1 MFKNPLTM
9 NTANKHVYDEKT
21 LEICRHARII
31 SNVDRIYIIQ
41 VLTESQKCRVNQIV
55 METGLS
61 IRQVYYQLSV
71 LRKHDYVRTSYHKG
85 RYFVYPGFGME
96 RGKELL
102 RKLADFEETNNEQA
116 ADEFRTSYL
125 RIDR

>member
-1 MFKNPLTM
+1 MFKNPLIM
-9 NTANKHVYDEKT
+9 NTTNKHVYDEKT
-21 LEICRHARII
+21 LEICLHAKII

-41 VLTESQKCRVNQIV
+41 LLTESQKCRVNQIV

-71 LRKHDYVRTSYHKG
+71 LRKYDYVRTSYHKG
-85 RYFVYPGFGME
+85 RYFVYPSFGME

-102 RKLADFEETNNEQA
+102 RRLADFEEITRKQEVN
-116 ADEFRTSYL
+116 EFRTSYL
-125 RIDR
+125 RIER